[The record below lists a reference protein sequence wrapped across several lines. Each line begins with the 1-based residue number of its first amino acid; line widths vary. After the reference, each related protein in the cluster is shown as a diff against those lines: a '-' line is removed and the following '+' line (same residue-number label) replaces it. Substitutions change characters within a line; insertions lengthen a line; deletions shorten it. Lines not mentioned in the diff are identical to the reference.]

1 MFQESSSETMMEIE
15 ETVEYQPRPLSSVL
29 SDLSQRESSDKVTM
43 RCIREALADR
53 SLATFLILS
62 GLLNLLPFPPPSTLI
77 LGIPIIAVALQMI
90 AGRKTVW
97 LPEFF
102 LNLSL
107 NEEVFAKFTTKIVP
121 WLRKLETIVR
131 PRFWLFPSA
140 PTAERIVGLIGLA
153 LGLFVFIPLP
163 MTNWIPALAVAV
175 CGLALS
181 ERDGLWLAIGTIV
194 GGSAIIGIGSAYYFG
209 ALAFTGWIT
218 G

>member
-1 MFQESSSETMMEIE
+1 MFQESGDEIMVEMEE
-15 ETVEYQPRPLSSVL
+15 VADYHPRPLSSVL
-29 SDLSQRESSDKVTM
+29 NELALRTEADKVTM

-77 LGIPIIAVALQMI
+77 LGIPIIVVALQMI

-102 LNLSL
+102 LNLSM
-107 NEEVFAKFTTKIVP
+107 NEKAFAKFSTKIVP
-121 WLRKLETIVR
+121 WLQKLERIVR
-131 PRFWLFPSA
+131 PRFWPFPNA
-140 PTAERIVGLIGLA
+140 PVAERTVGIIGLV

-163 MTNWIPALAVAV
+163 MTNWIPALAVAI

-181 ERDGLWLAIGTIV
+181 ERDGLWLTIGTVIGGAMVV
-194 GGSAIIGIGSAYYFG
+194 GISSAYYFG
-209 ALAFTGWIT
+209 ALAVGGMIA

>member
-1 MFQESSSETMMEIE
+1 MYQESSSETMVEIE
-15 ETVEYQPRPLSSVL
+15 DTVDYQPRPLSFVL
-29 SDLSQRESSDKVTM
+29 SDLAQREGAGKVTM

-53 SLATFLILS
+53 SLATFLVLA
-62 GLLNLLPFPPPSTLI
+62 GLINLLPFPPPSTLV
-77 LGIPIIAVALQMI
+77 LGIPIIAIALQMI

-97 LPEFF
+97 LPEYF
-102 LNLSL
+102 LNLSIGD
-107 NEEVFAKFTTKIVP
+107 EAFAKFSTKIVP

-131 PRFWLFPSA
+131 PRFWIFPSA
-140 PTAERIVGLIGLA
+140 KIAERSVGFIGLA

-181 ERDGLWLAIGTIV
+181 ERDGLWLSIGTIV
-194 GGSAIIGIGSAYYFG
+194 GGAAIIGIGSAYYFG
-209 ALAFTGWIT
+209 ALAFTGWIA

>member
-1 MFQESSSETMMEIE
+1 MLQETSSETMIEIE
-15 ETVEYQPRPLSSVL
+15 ETVDYQPRPLSAVL
-29 SDLSQRESSDKVTM
+29 SDLAERKGSNKVSI

-53 SLATFLILS
+53 SLATFLVLS
-62 GLLNLLPFPPPSTLI
+62 GLINLLPFPPPSTLI
-77 LGIPIIAVALQMI
+77 LGIPIIAIALQMI

-97 LPEFF
+97 LPEYF
-102 LNLSL
+102 LNLSI
-107 NEEVFAKFTTKIVP
+107 NDEAFAKFTAKIVP

-140 PTAERIVGLIGLA
+140 PFAERVVGFIGLA
-153 LGLFVFIPLP
+153 LGMFVFIPLP

-181 ERDGLWLAIGTIV
+181 ERDGLWLSIGTIV
-194 GGSAIIGIGSAYYFG
+194 GGAAIIGIGSAYYFG
-209 ALAFTGWIT
+209 ALAFTGWIA

>member
-1 MFQESSSETMMEIE
+1 MFQESGSETMIEIE

-29 SDLSQRESSDKVTM
+29 NDLAQREGSDKVTM

-77 LGIPIIAVALQMI
+77 LGIPIIAIALQMI

-102 LNLSL
+102 LNLSM
-107 NEEVFAKFTTKIVP
+107 NEKAFAKFTTKIVP

-140 PTAERIVGLIGLA
+140 QSAERVVGLIGLA

-181 ERDGLWLAIGTIV
+181 ERDGLWLSIGTIV
-194 GGSAIIGIGSAYYFG
+194 GGTAIIGIGSAYYFG
-209 ALAFTGWIT
+209 ALAFTGWIAS
-218 G
+218 

>member
-1 MFQESSSETMMEIE
+1 MQIE
-15 ETVEYQPRPLSSVL
+15 EPVDYQPRPLSAVL
-29 SDLSQRESSDKVTM
+29 SDLAQRDGSNKVTM

-53 SLATFLILS
+53 SLATFLVLS
-62 GLLNLLPFPPPSTLI
+62 GLINLLPFPPPSTLI
-77 LGIPIIAVALQMI
+77 LGIPIIAIALQMI

-102 LNLSL
+102 LNLSM
-107 NEEVFAKFTTKIVP
+107 NEKAFAKFTTTIVP

-131 PRFWLFPSA
+131 PRYWLFPNA
-140 PTAERIVGLIGLA
+140 RTAERVVGLIGLA

-181 ERDGLWLAIGTIV
+181 ERDGLWLSIGTIV
-194 GGSAIIGIGSAYYFG
+194 GGAAVIGIGSAYYFG
-209 ALAFTGWIT
+209 AVAFTGWVA